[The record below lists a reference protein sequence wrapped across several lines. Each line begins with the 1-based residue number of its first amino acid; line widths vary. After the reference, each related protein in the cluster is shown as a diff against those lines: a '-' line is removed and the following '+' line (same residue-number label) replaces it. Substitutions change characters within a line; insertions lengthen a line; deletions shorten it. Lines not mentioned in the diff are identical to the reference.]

1 MSLRLQIV
9 LIALVLIVF
18 NVMIRQIRNGKLLLQ
33 HCLSWLS
40 LLFAVFIVSL
50 FPTLLSKIANAFGI
64 LMPVNMVF
72 FVGFCFTLVIIFGLT
87 QTISKMTGQ
96 IKELVQR
103 VAILEKKISEQ
114 NTGDKNNAC

>member
-1 MSLRLQIV
+1 M
-9 LIALVLIVF
+9 
-18 NVMIRQIRNGKLLLQ
+18 
-33 HCLSWLS
+33 
-40 LLFAVFIVSL
+40 
-50 FPTLLSKIANAFGI
+50 LSKIANAFGI

-72 FVGFCFTLVIIFGLT
+72 FVRFCFTLVIIFGLT